1 MRILVTGG
9 TGYVGGH
16 AVARLV
22 GDGHEV
28 RLFARAPQK
37 VAEML
42 AMHGLEQDR
51 VEAVFGDVLDEGSVD
66 RALSGVDAVLH
77 AASVYSF
84 DPRRSAVMEHVNIE
98 GARHVLR
105 SAAQLGLDP
114 IVHVSTTGALHRVD
128 VDVNRLGPDNPPGN
142 DPEPYAR
149 SKTIQEQEARQLQDR
164 GAPVVIV
171 YPGAVFGPRD
181 PNEGESTQV
190 IRNAIRGRQV
200 FVTRGQI
207 PLVDVR
213 DVAAV
218 LDAVFDRG
226 RGPRRY
232 VAVGHI
238 VPPTEI
244 LEAISTIAGVRRP
257 VVALP
262 DRLALMVGRLADRL
276 QQHVR
281 PRLPISYEMALHAI
295 LKYEIDSSRTREELG
310 IAFRPWQE
318 TLRDHIKWLTGAAAP
333 KSPRCE

>member
-22 GDGHEV
+22 GHGHDV

-42 AMHGLEQDR
+42 TMHGLDQDR
-51 VEAVFGDVLDEGSVD
+51 VEVALGDVLDEGSVD

-84 DPRRSAVMEHVNIE
+84 DPRRSVAMEHVNIQ
-98 GARHVLR
+98 GARRVLR
-105 SAAQLGLDP
+105 CAAQLGLDP

-128 VDVNRLGPDNPPGN
+128 VDVNRLGPDSPPGN

-149 SKTIQEQEARQLQDR
+149 SKTTQEREARQLQDR

-171 YPGAVFGPRD
+171 YPGAVFGPCD
-181 PNEGESTQV
+181 PYEGESTRG
-190 IRNAIRGRQV
+190 IRNVIRGRQV
-200 FVTRGQI
+200 FVTRGQF

-232 VAVGHI
+232 VAVGHV
-238 VPPTEI
+238 VPISEVF
-244 LEAISTIAGVRRP
+244 EAICTIAGVRRP

-262 DRLALMVGRLADRL
+262 DRLTLMVGRLADRL

-295 LKYEIDSSRTREELG
+295 LEYEIDSSRTREELG
-310 IAFRPWQE
+310 IVFRPWQE
-318 TLRDHIKWLTGAAAP
+318 TLRDHIEWLTGAAA
-333 KSPRCE
+333 